1 MESPEKPTKS
11 RIPAVLII
19 IAIVGLLI
27 GGLVGYGISSLVTAG
42 QINNLKSNVSNLQ
55 NQIATD
61 NSTINSLSSK
71 VATLQNQVT
80 NLESTQNSSAVN
92 ETNENVTYENNTYVL
107 GENVSLPQLYNQVK
121 TSIVMVQGIVQ
132 ELEGYDFFGN
142 PIYEEVEVEG
152 SGFVSNLTGQFAII
166 TNYHVIQN
174 AVNVT
179 VTFTDG
185 DTYLANVT
193 GTDLY
198 SDLATLST
206 EAPQSEYQP
215 LAITSSST
223 LEIGDP
229 VFAVGNPLGLT
240 GTMTSGIVSALH
252 RSVTVDWTSYAI
264 ADCIQTS
271 TPINP
276 GNSGGPLLN
285 YAGDVVG
292 ITSYTATYNGAAA
305 QGLGLAIPSSTI
317 LRETPS
323 LIVNGSYNSHPY
335 LGANG
340 YDMDYEIAQLINTTV
355 TYGWLIAQVT
365 SGGPAA
371 TAGLLGGTTQVD
383 ILGNTETI
391 GGEII
396 IAING
401 TRITNGDAL
410 TSYMEEYTL
419 SGQTVNVTI
428 VRDNQTMSVSV
439 TLGTRPPPSTS

>member
-1 MESPEKPTKS
+1 MMEPQPPEKPKTRS
-11 RIPAVLII
+11 LTAVLIGTAI
-19 IAIVGLLI
+19 ICLLI
-27 GGLVGYGISSLVTAG
+27 GGILGYAITSFNTSSQISTLQSQAST
-42 QINNLKSNVSNLQ
+42 LQ
-55 NQIATD
+55 NQVTSD

-71 VATLQNQVT
+71 VTNLQNQVT
-80 NLESTQNSSAVN
+80 DLEPTQNSSSSNGTV
-92 ETNENVTYENNTYVL
+92 ENVTYENETYVL
-107 GENVSLPQLYNQVK
+107 GENVSLSQLYDQVK
-121 TSIVMVQGIVQ
+121 NSIVMVQGIA
-132 ELEGYDFFGN
+132 LEGYDFFGN
-142 PIYEEVEVEG
+142 PLYEEVEG

-166 TNYHVIQN
+166 TNYHVVQD

-185 DTYLANVT
+185 NTYPANVT

-206 EAPQSEYQP
+206 KAPQSEYQP
-215 LAITSSST
+215 LTIISSST
-223 LEIGDP
+223 LEVGDP

-271 TPINP
+271 APINP

-285 YAGDVVG
+285 YAGEVVG
-292 ITSYTATYNGAAA
+292 ITSYTATYNGVAA
-305 QGLGLAIPSSTI
+305 QGLGLAIPSSSI
-317 LRETPS
+317 LREAPS

-335 LGANG
+335 LGADG
-340 YDMDYEIAQLINTTV
+340 IDMDYETAQAMNTTV
-355 TYGWLIAQVT
+355 TYGWLIGQVT

-371 TAGLLGGTTQVD
+371 TAGLEGGTTQVD
-383 ILGNTETI
+383 ILGTTETI
-391 GGEII
+391 GGDII

-410 TSYMEEYTL
+410 SSYLEENTL
-419 SGQTVNVTI
+419 PGQTINVTV
-428 VRDNQTMSVSV
+428 VRNNQNINIAVK
-439 TLGTRPPPSTS
+439 LGTRPPPT

>member
-1 MESPEKPTKS
+1 MEIPSNPEKPKNPHLT
-11 RIPAVLII
+11 RVLVGAII
-19 IAIVGLLI
+19 ICLLA
-27 GGLVGYGISSLVTAG
+27 GGVVGYAASSLATSN
-42 QINNLKSNVSNLQ
+42 QINNLTNSVS
-55 NQIATD
+55 
-61 NSTINSLSSK
+61 
-71 VATLQNQVT
+71 TLQNQVSD
-80 NLESTQNSSAVN
+80 LQSAQNSSSKN
-92 ETNENVTYENNTYVL
+92 SGGVTYIL
-107 GENVSLPQLYNQVK
+107 GDNVSLPQLYDQVK
-121 TSIVMVQGIVQ
+121 NSIVMVQGS
-132 ELEGYDFFGN
+132 ELGGYDFFGN
-142 PIYEEVEVEG
+142 PVYSEVEG
-152 SGFVSNLTGQFAII
+152 SGFVANLTGQFAII
-166 TNYHVIQN
+166 TNYHVVHD

-185 DTYLANVT
+185 NTYPANVT

-206 EAPQSEYQP
+206 KAPQNEYLP
-215 LAITSSST
+215 LRIASSST

-285 YAGDVVG
+285 YAGEVVG

-323 LIVNGSYNSHPY
+323 LIVNGSYNSHPW
-335 LGANG
+335 LGASG
-340 YDMDYEIAQLINTTV
+340 YDMNYETALAMNTTV
-355 TYGWLIAQVT
+355 TYGWLIGQVT

-371 TAGLLGGTTQVD
+371 TASLQGGTTQTT
-383 ILGNTETI
+383 ILGSQETI
-391 GGEII
+391 GGDII
-396 IAING
+396 IALNG

-410 TSYMEEYTL
+410 ISYMEENT
-419 SGQTVNVTI
+419 SPGQTINMTI
-428 VRDNQTMSVSV
+428 VRMNQTATINIAVK
-439 TLGTRPPPSTS
+439 LGTRPPPT